1 MMEVLVAMGVVAILI
16 IALYNAIA
24 SSANM
29 VRSCQENETVTQ
41 ILSDKLDTIRLYNW
55 TQIESGSFV
64 PNKFIVGIDPS
75 VSNSMPY
82 YTGTITIAQAP
93 LTEVYRSNLL
103 QVTVSVDWVSGE
115 RPQNRSMTTF
125 VAKYGLQTYI
135 IR

>member
-16 IALYNAIA
+16 IALFNAIA
-24 SSANM
+24 SSTNM

-55 TQIESGSFV
+55 TQIESGSFIPRTFV
-64 PNKFIVGIDPS
+64 VGIDPS
-75 VSNSMPY
+75 ASNSIPY
-82 YTGTITIAQAP
+82 YTGTVTIAQAP

-103 QVTVSVDWVSGE
+103 QVTVSVDWVSGS

-125 VAKYGLQTYI
+125 VAKYGLQSYI

>member
-24 SSANM
+24 SSMNM

-64 PNKFIVGIDPS
+64 PRTFVLGIDPS

-82 YTGTITIAQAP
+82 YTGTVTIAQAP
-93 LTEVYRSNLL
+93 LTEIYRSNLL
-103 QVTVSVDWVSGE
+103 QVTVSVDWVSGS

-125 VAKYGLQTYI
+125 VAKYGLQSYI

>member
-1 MMEVLVAMGVVAILI
+1 MGVVAILI